1 MAENNLQITFPAPPG
16 APYERFGLIFTILE
30 LNRYFHRTWQSTYML
45 ETQDVPMDIDDEN
58 GIDSKSSSDESFMN
72 NGGGGGSGAPLS
84 AMRRDLRATK
94 QSQATTTQTLARI
107 TETQEQ
113 ITETQDRII
122 KTQDQPTET
131 LARMTE
137 NLDDMAQSQARVET
151 EVKSNTVRLLRVE
164 NSLRGD
170 GNVFGYEIRK
180 FLDGSYPLIAVVGR
194 PALPPLSYRR
204 ALLNITVVD
213 EVKA

>member
-16 APYERFGLIFTILE
+16 IVRFPNPTGPITSRQILNAGRYVTVLSQE
-30 LNRYFHRTWQSTYML
+30 LRHSTYML

-58 GIDSKSSSDESFMN
+58 GIGSKSSSNESFKTYERRN
-72 NGGGGGSGAPLS
+72 SLRPL
-84 AMRRDLRATK
+84 
-94 QSQATTTQTLARI
+94 QQTLAR
-107 TETQEQ
+107 

-170 GNVFGYEIRK
+170 GSVFGYEIRK
-180 FLDGSYPLIAVVGR
+180 WLDGSYPLIA
-194 PALPPLSYRR
+194 
-204 ALLNITVVD
+204 ID
-213 EVKA
+213 EVKAYLNGYGYSSDEIDALGDEAQSRKSLSPLSDN